1 MRLSRY
7 ARAFPG
13 HATEGDAWPAWVSAG
28 ARRRFDPLT
37 RLACAAVERLL
48 QQGSALHPDTAV
60 LVATSY
66 GAVEST
72 FKFAHSISAYGDA
85 GGSPTPFTTSVHN
98 SCAAAIGELLHLHGP
113 TTTMSHGA
121 TGPLAALRFAHR
133 LVEIGRAPA
142 ALVLTGE
149 RHNEWSRRVVAQLSG
164 SRWPIGDGMVAC
176 LVEPGSGSGRALSL
190 QIPKPTNIQQV
201 SGGVLND
208 QDEITLNDGKSSA
221 ERNIVSVPDVMGQ
234 WWPGCGLAG
243 LSWNQTSDVVVVEC
257 EGKRRERIWL
267 GGFRDL

>member
-13 HATEGDAWPAWVSAG
+13 HATEGDAWPSWVSAG

-37 RLACAAVERLL
+37 RLACAAVDRLL
-48 QQGSALHPDTAV
+48 QQGAALHPDTAV

-66 GAVEST
+66 GAVDST

-113 TTTMSHGA
+113 TTTISHGA

-133 LVEIGRAPA
+133 LVETGRAPA
-142 ALVLTGE
+142 ALVLAGE

-164 SRWPIGDGMVAC
+164 SRWPIGDGMVGC

-190 QIPKPTNIQQV
+190 QIPASTNVQQV

-208 QDEITLNDGKSSA
+208 HDEMLLKNG
-221 ERNIVSVPDVMGQ
+221 RNNTDHNLVNVPDVIAQ

-243 LSWNQTSDVVVVEC
+243 ITWNDTSDVVLVEC
-257 EGKRRERIWL
+257 EGNRRERVWL
-267 GGFRDL
+267 GRFRDQ